1 MSNGGGPRGVVGR
14 QGGATDLQSQVSLGD
29 QVLGGFHL
37 RRVGRALSG
46 RTLVAAGGDARWS
59 LGTGGSTWGS
69 FDTGRSLAT
78 WQILAGAA
86 GRQALTNWRSTGQ
99 GVACWGSWWWLWT
112 TSRACWGPSCRIL
125 WSRGHS
131 SAETWGSFQDQ
142 PRSWKE

>member
-29 QVLGGFHL
+29 QVLRGFHL
-37 RRVGRALSG
+37 RRVGRALTG
-46 RTLVAAGGDARWS
+46 RTLVAAGGDAWWS
-59 LGTGGSTWGS
+59 LGTSWSTWGS
-69 FDTGRSLAT
+69 FDTGRSLAN

-86 GRQALTNWRSTGQ
+86 GRQALTSWRSTGQ
-99 GVACWGSWWWLWT
+99 GVASWWSWWWWWT